1 LRDSHF
7 GRECTPAQKAYLDG
21 VLSGVKPRGAIPGH
35 ESIGDLVSKLG
46 ADLVHQKYG
55 HVEVWDVRGRLGLSG
70 AFSGRAGIT
79 GRLDLSFWD
88 THHVTTT
95 YAAFSQTSFDVDV
108 STWDVSNVECMT
120 SMFSYAT
127 GFTGDVSEWDV
138 SNVTRMDEMFKG
150 AAIFT
155 GNVGSWEVGGV
166 TNMQMMFMDAASFD
180 CDLSGWNVTGLSSMS
195 RMFSGAAMFN
205 GNVGR
210 WKVGLVTCMSMMF
223 KGAES
228 FDGDISGWDVGLVTD
243 MYMMFKGANSFK
255 ADLGGWNV
263 GNVSEM
269 TSMFEGATAFNSDLA
284 RWDVSSVIKMRNM
297 FEGATSFTGGG
308 VEKWISPV
316 GVDATAMFEGATKV
330 GDAAREWAE
339 QRAKAGRIR
348 ACSRHGKARVCLK
361 TRGPKKGSLYAFP
374 MDELSTL

>member
-1 LRDSHF
+1 M
-7 GRECTPAQKAYLDG
+7 
-21 VLSGVKPRGAIPGH
+21 
-35 ESIGDLVSKLG
+35 
-46 ADLVHQKYG
+46 
-55 HVEVWDVRGRLGLSG
+55 RGRLGLSG

-120 SMFSYAT
+120 SMFRYAT

-210 WKVGLVTCMSMMF
+210 WKVGLVTSMDMMF

-228 FDGDISGWDVGLVTD
+228 FDGDISVWDVGLVTD

-269 TSMFEGATAFNSDLA
+269 TSMFEGATALNSDLA
-284 RWDVSSVIKMRNM
+284 RWDVSSVINMRNM

-308 VEKWISPV
+308 VENGSRPSVWMRQLCSRTQLTWAVPRESGQSSGQSGPHT
-316 GVDATAMFEGATKV
+316 GVL
-330 GDAAREWAE
+330 AARKGAVLFENP
-339 QRAKAGRIR
+339 RPPIKLR
-348 ACSRHGKARVCLK
+348 LK
-361 TRGPKKGSLYAFP
+361 TGLAPRFQPRARGAGALHERAAVSNQHHLRAH
-374 MDELSTL
+374 MVDEAPARSGAALQRRPC